1 MEKRN
6 LGYFLLIIGIIFLI
20 ISMMT
25 IWALTFDWDP
35 SNGIYLLFSIPLLI
49 FSTTTIAS
57 AIFLIYQDHLSGI
70 VKGLILI
77 LDGLVPTFA
86 PIYALFDARIHPF
99 SDIRGMVLI
108 PLFLVGVF
116 IIVCILSALW
126 PFWDRYWLSKELENV
141 CVYGTKNS
149 VEDTRKFLSE
159 RMKEKRYD
167 FSGDDFSIEK
177 DEKNRIRISIT
188 YTDEIS
194 VLGKTLKE
202 LSFTVERSASEKAQR
217 W

>member
-49 FSTTTIAS
+49 FSTSTIAS

-86 PIYALFDARIHPF
+86 PIYALFDTRLHPF
-99 SDIRGMVLI
+99 SDTRGMVLI
-108 PLFLVGVF
+108 PLFLVGLFMIVYGIGWLVVDKFVSIKTRKKLNKILGSIAIGIGALNTVFF
-116 IIVCILSALW
+116 IIVLSYNPIYATDQPLLVTWLIVGGILILFGIILILKKVDSE
-126 PFWDRYWLSKELENV
+126 SI
-141 CVYGTKNS
+141 
-149 VEDTRKFLSE
+149 RK
-159 RMKEKRYD
+159 K
-167 FSGDDFSIEK
+167 
-177 DEKNRIRISIT
+177 
-188 YTDEIS
+188 
-194 VLGKTLKE
+194 
-202 LSFTVERSASEKAQR
+202 
-217 W
+217 

>member
-77 LDGLVPTFA
+77 LDGLIPTFA
-86 PIYALFDARIHPF
+86 SIYALFDTRIHPF

-116 IIVCILSALW
+116 MI
-126 PFWDRYWLSKELENV
+126 
-141 CVYGTKNS
+141 VYGIGWLVVDKFVTIK
-149 VEDTRKFLSE
+149 TRKKLNKILGSIAIGIGALNTVFFVIVLSNNPIYATDQPLLVTWLIVGGILILFGIILILKKVDSE
-159 RMKEKRYD
+159 
-167 FSGDDFSIEK
+167 SIRK
-177 DEKNRIRISIT
+177 K
-188 YTDEIS
+188 
-194 VLGKTLKE
+194 
-202 LSFTVERSASEKAQR
+202 
-217 W
+217 

>member
-6 LGYFLLIIGIIFLI
+6 LGYFLLIFGIIFLI
-20 ISMMT
+20 ISIMT
-25 IWALTFDWDP
+25 IWALTFDWYP

-86 PIYALFDARIHPF
+86 PIYALFDTRIQPF

-116 IIVCILSALW
+116 MIVYGIGWVVVDKFVTVKTRKKLNKILGSIAIGIGALNTVFFIIVLSYNPIYATDQPLLVTWLIVGGILIL
-126 PFWDRYWLSKELENV
+126 FGIILILKKVKSK
-141 CVYGTKNS
+141 K
-149 VEDTRKFLSE
+149 
-159 RMKEKRYD
+159 
-167 FSGDDFSIEK
+167 
-177 DEKNRIRISIT
+177 
-188 YTDEIS
+188 
-194 VLGKTLKE
+194 
-202 LSFTVERSASEKAQR
+202 
-217 W
+217 